1 MVCGLEKCESANRH
15 RDRVQQEQG
24 RERSGSRGG
33 ATHAR
38 DAPPGDG
45 LPQPAA
51 DTAGVE
57 ENHRGKEHT
66 ESGDEWPDVSEH
78 NDREADDD
86 GSNQKNEDRPHT
98 AHNKHWTGQV
108 FGRNRANASIFCNI
122 AE

>member
-1 MVCGLEKCESANRH
+1 VVSGLYKRESANRH

-33 ATHAR
+33 AAHAR

-57 ENHRGKEHT
+57 ENDRGQEHPDA
-66 ESGDEWPDVSEH
+66 GDEWPNVPEH
-78 NDREADDD
+78 DDRERD
-86 GSNQKNEDRPHT
+86 GNRGNQKNEHRPHT
-98 AHNKHWTGQV
+98 IHNSHLLGQREQMRRSSATSQSD
-108 FGRNRANASIFCNI
+108 F
-122 AE
+122 